1 MKVAPTK
8 DGHHFAKARLIYP
21 QVILPIPKPIN
32 KLPQCNLRL
41 YQGGLRL
48 GLY

>member
-8 DGHHFAKARLIYP
+8 DGHHFTKARLVCP
-21 QVILPIPKPIN
+21 QAILPIPKHIN

-41 YQGGLRL
+41 YQGSLRL
-48 GLY
+48 GL